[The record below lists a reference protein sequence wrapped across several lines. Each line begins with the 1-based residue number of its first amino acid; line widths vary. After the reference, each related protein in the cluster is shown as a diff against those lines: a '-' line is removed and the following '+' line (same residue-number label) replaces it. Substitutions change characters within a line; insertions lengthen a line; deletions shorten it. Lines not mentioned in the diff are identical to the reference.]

1 MSINRFTFKYTISGA
16 SEKLIV
22 KEFKSFIAIDRKY
35 NNGYCLLDLAFDQN
49 IVPISKDIKN
59 RVTKFKTA
67 YRKYYKTKN
76 YDLISDMI
84 IHAATDRMTI
94 GRVIAGIPMSLE
106 TSDIDKLIDFI
117 MVQVYKNDLMM
128 TY

>member
-1 MSINRFTFKYTISGA
+1 MSINRFAFKYTINGA
-16 SEKLIV
+16 SEKLVV
-22 KEFKSFIAIDRKY
+22 KEFEFFIAIDRKY
-35 NNGYCLLDLAFDQN
+35 NNGYCLLDLVFDQN
-49 IVPISKDIKN
+49 IVPISKDIKD
-59 RVTKFKTA
+59 RVKKFKTA
-67 YRKYYKTKN
+67 YRDYYKTKN

-84 IHAATDRMTI
+84 IHAATERMTI

-106 TSDIDKLIDFI
+106 TSDVNKLVDFI